1 MFELLLAPETW
12 IAFATLTALEIVLG
26 IDNIIVIAILV
37 SRLPEHQR
45 KAGRFFGLALAMVTR
60 IALLFSLV
68 WLMGLTKP
76 WLHIG
81 SLAFSGRDLIL
92 LVGGLFLV
100 YKAVTEMHD
109 TMETGG
115 QPEMD
120 RPGASLKKVGLWAV
134 VIQIALIDIVFSL
147 DSVITAIGLVKH
159 IEIMVAA
166 IVAAVLV
173 MMAAAKSISDFVDH
187 HPTIKMLALSFLI
200 LVGVFLIA
208 ESFGQ
213 HVPKGYIYS
222 AMAFSLVVES
232 LNIRMRKK
240 RAKLNPDAL
249 DD

>member
-1 MFELLLAPETW
+1 MLELLFLPETW

-37 SRLPEHQR
+37 SKLPAHQR
-45 KAGRFFGLALAMVTR
+45 AAGRLFGLALAMVTR
-60 IALLFSLV
+60 IGLLFSLV
-68 WLMGLTKP
+68 WLMGLTEP
-76 WLHIG
+76 FLHIG
-81 SLAFSGRDLIL
+81 ALAFSGRDLIL

-115 QPEMD
+115 HVETNSGPT
-120 RPGASLKKVGLWAV
+120 LKKVALWTV
-134 VIQIALIDIVFSL
+134 VMQIALIDIVFSL

-166 IVAAVLV
+166 IVVAVLV
-173 MMAAAKSISDFVDH
+173 MMVAAKSISEFVEH

-213 HVPKGYIYS
+213 HVPKGYIYA
-222 AMAFSLVVES
+222 AMAFSLIVEA

-240 RAKLNPDAL
+240 RAQLSSNALPD
-249 DD
+249 

>member
-1 MFELLLAPETW
+1 MIELLLSPETW
-12 IAFATLTALEIVLG
+12 VAFATLTALEIVLG

-37 SRLPEHQR
+37 SKLPESQR
-45 KAGRFFGLALAMVTR
+45 AAGRFFGLALAMVTR
-60 IALLFSLV
+60 IGLLFSLV

-76 WLHIG
+76 FLHVG
-81 SLAFSGRDLIL
+81 NLAFSGRDLIL

-115 QPEMD
+115 QVEVATT
-120 RPGASLKKVGLWAV
+120 GSALKKVGLWTV

-159 IEIMVAA
+159 IEIMVVA

-173 MMAAAKSISDFVDH
+173 MMLAAKSISQFVER

-240 RAKLNPDAL
+240 REQLTSKAL
-249 DD
+249 

>member
-1 MFELLLAPETW
+1 MLELLLSPETW
-12 IAFATLTALEIVLG
+12 VAFATLTALEIVLG

-37 SRLPEHQR
+37 SKLPENQR
-45 KAGRFFGLALAMVTR
+45 ATGRFFGLALAMVTR

-68 WLMGLTKP
+68 WLMGLTEP
-76 WLHIG
+76 FLHIG
-81 SLAFSGRDLIL
+81 NLAFSGRDLIL

-115 QPEMD
+115 QVEIATT
-120 RPGASLKKVGLWAV
+120 GSTLKKVGLWTV
-134 VIQIALIDIVFSL
+134 VTQIALIDIVFSL

-159 IEIMVAA
+159 IEIMVVA

-173 MMAAAKSISDFVDH
+173 MMVAAKSISEFVEH

-213 HVPKGYIYS
+213 HVSKGYIYS

-240 RAKLNPDAL
+240 RAQLTSDVL
-249 DD
+249 E

>member
-1 MFELLLAPETW
+1 MLELLLSPEAW
-12 IAFATLTALEIVLG
+12 VAFATLTALEIVLG

-37 SRLPEHQR
+37 SKLPERQR
-45 KAGRFFGLALAMVTR
+45 AAGRFFGLALAMVTR
-60 IALLFSLV
+60 IGLLFSLV
-68 WLMGLTKP
+68 WLMGLTEP
-76 WLHIG
+76 FLHIG
-81 SLAFSGRDLIL
+81 NLAFSGRDLIL

-115 QPEMD
+115 HVETSTT
-120 RPGASLKKVGLWAV
+120 GATLKKVGLWAV
-134 VIQIALIDIVFSL
+134 VTQIALIDIVFSL

-166 IVAAVLV
+166 IIVAVLV
-173 MMAAAKSISDFVDH
+173 MMIAAKPISDFVEH

-222 AMAFSLVVES
+222 AMAFSLVVEA

-240 RAKLNPDAL
+240 RAQLTSDVL
-249 DD
+249 D

>member
-1 MFELLLAPETW
+1 MLELLLSPETW

-37 SRLPEHQR
+37 SKLPEKQR
-45 KAGRFFGLALAMVTR
+45 SAGRFFGLALAMVTR

-76 WLHIG
+76 FLHVAN
-81 SLAFSGRDLIL
+81 LAFSGRDLIL

-115 QPEMD
+115 HVET
-120 RPGASLKKVGLWAV
+120 ATTSSTLKKVGLWTV
-134 VIQIALIDIVFSL
+134 VTQIALIDIVFSL

-173 MMAAAKSISDFVDH
+173 MMVAAKSISEFVEH

-213 HVPKGYIYS
+213 HVSKGYIYS

-240 RAKLNPDAL
+240 RAQLTSEAL
-249 DD
+249 E

>member
-1 MFELLLAPETW
+1 MLELLYAPETW

-37 SRLPEHQR
+37 GKLPAHKRQAARL
-45 KAGRFFGLALAMVTR
+45 FGLGLAMVTR
-60 IALLFSLV
+60 IGLLFSLV

-76 WLHIG
+76 FIHIG
-81 SLAFSGRDLIL
+81 EFGFSGRDLIL
-92 LVGGLFLV
+92 LIGGLFLI

-115 QPEMD
+115 LAEPSD
-120 RPGASLKKVGLWAV
+120 APSLKKVAIST
-134 VIQIALIDIVFSL
+134 VILQIALIDIVFSL

-166 IVAAVLV
+166 IVVAVLV
-173 MMAAAKSISDFVDH
+173 MMIAAKPISEFVER

-222 AMAFSLVVES
+222 AMAFSVIVEF

-240 RAKLNPDAL
+240 RAAL
-249 DD
+249 TGQAE

>member
-1 MFELLLAPETW
+1 MIELLLAPETW

-37 SRLPEHQR
+37 SKLPEHQR
-45 KAGRFFGLALAMVTR
+45 AAGRFFGLALAMVTR
-60 IALLFSLV
+60 IGLLFSLV
-68 WLMGLTKP
+68 WLMGLTEP
-76 WLHIG
+76 FLHIG
-81 SLAFSGRDLIL
+81 ELAFSGRDLIL

-115 QPEMD
+115 HVETNST
-120 RPGASLKKVGLWAV
+120 GAMLKKVSIWAV
-134 VIQIALIDIVFSL
+134 VTQIALIDIVFSL

-166 IVAAVLV
+166 IIVAVLV
-173 MMAAAKSISDFVDH
+173 MMIAAKPISEFVER
-187 HPTIKMLALSFLI
+187 HPTIKMLALAFLI

-213 HVPKGYIYS
+213 HVPKGYIYT
-222 AMAFSLVVES
+222 AMAFSLVVEA

-240 RAKLNPDAL
+240 REQLTSKVLE
-249 DD
+249 

>member
-1 MFELLLAPETW
+1 MIELLLAPETW

-37 SRLPEHQR
+37 SKLPEHQR
-45 KAGRFFGLALAMVTR
+45 AAGRLFGLALAMVTR
-60 IALLFSLV
+60 IGLLFSLV
-68 WLMGLTKP
+68 WLMGLTEP
-76 WLHIG
+76 FLHIG
-81 SLAFSGRDLIL
+81 ELAFSGRDLIL

-115 QPEMD
+115 HIETNST
-120 RPGASLKKVGLWAV
+120 GAMLKKVSIWAV
-134 VIQIALIDIVFSL
+134 VTQIALIDIVFSL

-166 IVAAVLV
+166 IIVAVLV
-173 MMAAAKSISDFVDH
+173 MMIAAKPISEFVER
-187 HPTIKMLALSFLI
+187 HPTIKMLALAFLI

-213 HVPKGYIYS
+213 HVPKGYIYT

-240 RAKLNPDAL
+240 REQLTSKVLE
-249 DD
+249 

>member
-1 MFELLLAPETW
+1 MIELLLAPETW

-37 SRLPEHQR
+37 SKLPEHQR
-45 KAGRFFGLALAMVTR
+45 AAGRFFGLALAMVTR
-60 IALLFSLV
+60 IGLLFSLV
-68 WLMGLTKP
+68 WLMGLTEP
-76 WLHIG
+76 FLHLG
-81 SLAFSGRDLIL
+81 ELAFSGRDLIL

-115 QPEMD
+115 HVETNST
-120 RPGASLKKVGLWAV
+120 GAMLKKVSIWAV
-134 VIQIALIDIVFSL
+134 VTQIALIDIVFSL

-166 IVAAVLV
+166 IIVAVLV
-173 MMAAAKSISDFVDH
+173 MMIAAKPISEFVER
-187 HPTIKMLALSFLI
+187 HPTIKMLALAFLI

-213 HVPKGYIYS
+213 HVPKGYIYT

-240 RAKLNPDAL
+240 REQLTSNVL
-249 DD
+249 E

>member
-1 MFELLLAPETW
+1 MIELLLAPETW

-37 SRLPEHQR
+37 SKLPEHQR
-45 KAGRFFGLALAMVTR
+45 AAGRLFGLALAMVTR
-60 IALLFSLV
+60 IGLLFSLV
-68 WLMGLTKP
+68 WLMGLTEP
-76 WLHIG
+76 FLHIG
-81 SLAFSGRDLIL
+81 ELAFSGRDLIL

-115 QPEMD
+115 YIETNST
-120 RPGASLKKVGLWAV
+120 GAMLKKVSIWAV
-134 VIQIALIDIVFSL
+134 VTQIALIDIVFSL

-166 IVAAVLV
+166 IIVAVLV
-173 MMAAAKSISDFVDH
+173 MMIAAKPISEFVER
-187 HPTIKMLALSFLI
+187 HPTIKMLALAFLI

-213 HVPKGYIYS
+213 HVPKGYIYT
-222 AMAFSLVVES
+222 AMAFSLVVEA

-240 RAKLNPDAL
+240 REQLTSKAL
-249 DD
+249 E

>member
-1 MFELLLAPETW
+1 MLELLYLPETW
-12 IAFATLTALEIVLG
+12 IAFVTLTALEIVLG

-37 SRLPEHQR
+37 SKLPAHQR
-45 KAGRFFGLALAMVTR
+45 SAGRFFGLALAMVTR
-60 IALLFSLV
+60 IGLLFSLV

-76 WLHIG
+76 FLHIG
-81 SLAFSGRDLIL
+81 ALAFSGRDVIL
-92 LVGGLFLV
+92 LIGGLFLV

-109 TMETGG
+109 TMESGG
-115 QPEMD
+115 HVETSAGPT
-120 RPGASLKKVGLWAV
+120 LKKVALWTV
-134 VIQIALIDIVFSL
+134 VMQIALIDIVFSL

-166 IVAAVLV
+166 IVVAVLV
-173 MMAAAKSISDFVDH
+173 MMVAAKSISEFVEK

-213 HVPKGYIYS
+213 HVPKGYIYA

-240 RAKLNPDAL
+240 RAQLTAQGL
-249 DD
+249 DV

>member
-1 MFELLLAPETW
+1 MIELLLAPETW

-37 SRLPEHQR
+37 SKLPEHQR
-45 KAGRFFGLALAMVTR
+45 AAGRLFGLALAMVTR
-60 IALLFSLV
+60 IGLLFSLV
-68 WLMGLTKP
+68 WLMGLTEP
-76 WLHIG
+76 FLHIG
-81 SLAFSGRDLIL
+81 ELAFSGRDLIL

-115 QPEMD
+115 HVETNST
-120 RPGASLKKVGLWAV
+120 GAMLKKVSIWAV
-134 VIQIALIDIVFSL
+134 VTQIALIDIVFSL

-166 IVAAVLV
+166 IIVAVLV
-173 MMAAAKSISDFVDH
+173 MMIAAKPISEFVER
-187 HPTIKMLALSFLI
+187 HPTIKMLALAFLI

-213 HVPKGYIYS
+213 HVPKGYIYT
-222 AMAFSLVVES
+222 AMAFSLVVEA

-240 RAKLNPDAL
+240 REQLTSKVLE
-249 DD
+249 

>member
-1 MFELLLAPETW
+1 MFELLLSPETW
-12 IAFATLTALEIVLG
+12 VAFATLTALEIVLG

-37 SRLPEHQR
+37 SKLPENQR
-45 KAGRFFGLALAMVTR
+45 AAGRFFGLALAMVTR
-60 IALLFSLV
+60 IGLLFSLV
-68 WLMGLTKP
+68 WLMGLTEP
-76 WLHIG
+76 FLHIG
-81 SLAFSGRDLIL
+81 NLAFSGRDLIL

-115 QPEMD
+115 QMET
-120 RPGASLKKVGLWAV
+120 ASTGSTLKKVGLWTV
-134 VIQIALIDIVFSL
+134 VTQIALIDIVFSL

-159 IEIMVAA
+159 IEIMVVA

-173 MMAAAKSISDFVDH
+173 MMVAAKSISEFVEH

-213 HVPKGYIYS
+213 HVSKGYIYS

-240 RAKLNPDAL
+240 RAQLSSDVL
-249 DD
+249 E

>member
-12 IAFATLTALEIVLG
+12 VAFATLTALEIVLG

-37 SRLPEHQR
+37 SKLPESQR
-45 KAGRFFGLALAMVTR
+45 PAGRFLGLALAMVTR
-60 IALLFSLV
+60 IGLLFSLV

-76 WLHIG
+76 FLHVG

-92 LVGGLFLV
+92 LIGGLFLV

-109 TMETGG
+109 TMESGG
-115 QPEMD
+115 QVETAAI
-120 RPGASLKKVGLWAV
+120 GSNLKKVGLWTV
-134 VIQIALIDIVFSL
+134 VTQIALIDIVFSL

-173 MMAAAKSISDFVDH
+173 MMVAAKSISEFVEH

-213 HVPKGYIYS
+213 HVSKGYIYS
-222 AMAFSLVVES
+222 AMAFSLVVEA

-240 RAKLNPDAL
+240 HAQLNSDVL
-249 DD
+249 E

>member
-1 MFELLLAPETW
+1 MLELLLSPEAW
-12 IAFATLTALEIVLG
+12 VAFATLTALEIVLG

-37 SRLPEHQR
+37 SKLPERQR
-45 KAGRFFGLALAMVTR
+45 AAGRFFGLALAMVTR
-60 IALLFSLV
+60 IGLLFSLV
-68 WLMGLTKP
+68 WLMGLTEP
-76 WLHIG
+76 FLHIG
-81 SLAFSGRDLIL
+81 NLAFSGRDLIL

-115 QPEMD
+115 HVETTTT
-120 RPGASLKKVGLWAV
+120 GAALKKVGLWAV
-134 VIQIALIDIVFSL
+134 VTQIALIDIVFSL

-166 IVAAVLV
+166 IIVAVLV
-173 MMAAAKSISDFVDH
+173 MMIAAKPISDFVEH

-222 AMAFSLVVES
+222 AMAFSLVVEA

-240 RAKLNPDAL
+240 RAQLTSDVL
-249 DD
+249 D

>member
-1 MFELLLAPETW
+1 MLELLLSPEAW
-12 IAFATLTALEIVLG
+12 VAFATLTALEIVLG

-37 SRLPEHQR
+37 SKLPERQR
-45 KAGRFFGLALAMVTR
+45 AAGRLFGLALAMVTR
-60 IALLFSLV
+60 IGLLFSLV
-68 WLMGLTKP
+68 WLMGLTEP
-76 WLHIG
+76 FLHIG
-81 SLAFSGRDLIL
+81 NLAFSGRDLIL

-115 QPEMD
+115 HVETSTT
-120 RPGASLKKVGLWAV
+120 GATLKKVGLWAV
-134 VIQIALIDIVFSL
+134 VTQIALIDIVFSL

-166 IVAAVLV
+166 IIVAVLV
-173 MMAAAKSISDFVDH
+173 MMIAAKPISDFVEH

-222 AMAFSLVVES
+222 AMAFSLVVEA

-240 RAKLNPDAL
+240 RAQLTSDVL
-249 DD
+249 D